1 MAKYCGKCGSKLA
14 DDEKVCSRCGMR
26 VEDMSIS
33 NSEIRQSSHNNK
45 YKKKLK
51 VVASLIII
59 LSIVAIAFN
68 IISEFSGT
76 KGFLRKVMTAYEKYD
91 VDEMIS
97 LSSDV
102 YYYGEDNYVEFYFKS
117 ILGES
122 FDRIEEN
129 VGGDYKITYKIT
141 EINSVSEHRKKEILN
156 NLEQVYPKFDISVI
170 KDFAVGNI
178 TVTVKN
184 GNKSEKFNLKITMSK
199 EKNKWKLLYIE

>member
-14 DDEKVCSRCGMR
+14 DDEKVCSQCGMR

-33 NSEIRQSSHNNK
+33 NSETRQSSHKNK
-45 YKKKLK
+45 YKKKIK

-59 LSIVAIAFN
+59 ISVIAIAFN

-76 KGFLRKVMTAYEKYD
+76 KGLLRKVMAAYEKYD

-117 ILGES
+117 ILEES

-129 VGGDYKITYKIT
+129 VGGDYKITYKIN

-156 NLEQVYPKFDISVI
+156 NLEQVYPKFEISVV
-170 KDFAVGNI
+170 KDFAVGNV

-184 GNKSEKFNLKITMSK
+184 GNKSDKFNLKITMSK
-199 EKNKWKLLYIE
+199 EKDKWKLLYIE